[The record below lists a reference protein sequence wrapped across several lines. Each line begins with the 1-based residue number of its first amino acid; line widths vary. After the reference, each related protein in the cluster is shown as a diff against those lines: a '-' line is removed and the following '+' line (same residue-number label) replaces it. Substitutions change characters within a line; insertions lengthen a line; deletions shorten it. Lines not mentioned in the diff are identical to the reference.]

1 MLTLV
6 SHQSSVDLTD
16 FIDILYFRSTLA
28 THPTAPVLLLIEEVP
43 LADLSSVAPDLPS
56 VGDLSSVAPN
66 LPPVGDLA
74 SVTPDLGDGWPPPG
88 LLEPR
93 GAWSV
98 GGGGP
103 HLAVVLTWVLN
114 IAWSVMLTIM
124 MMMT

>member
-1 MLTLV
+1 MRLW
-6 SHQSSVDLTD
+6 SSNERGCNHSLNVT
-16 FIDILYFRSTLA
+16 
-28 THPTAPVLLLIEEVP
+28 
-43 LADLSSVAPDLPS
+43 PDLPS
-56 VGDLSSVAPN
+56 
-66 LPPVGDLA
+66 VGDLA

-114 IAWSVMLTIM
+114 IAWSVMLMTLWSVTVMM